1 MKLAGIGNFIR
12 FIYLSYSYIMSC
24 MLLLLCVGYIMMI
37 NWKNCSPRS
46 ETKQYASYI
55 AFLSLLVY
63 RLILTY
69 TKPLHTVCYYISAFC
84 RALKCYQYI
93 IWDTELTNWPSEWL
107 RHWVKPM
114 FYTGVKFC
122 ALRYGM
128 RLFEGK
134 ILKRFF

>member
-46 ETKQYASYI
+46 ETEQYACYI

-69 TKPLHTVCYYISAFC
+69 TKPHHAVCYYISAFC
-84 RALKCYQYI
+84 RTLKCYQYI
-93 IWDTELTNWPSEWL
+93 IWDT
-107 RHWVKPM
+107 
-114 FYTGVKFC
+114 
-122 ALRYGM
+122 
-128 RLFEGK
+128 
-134 ILKRFF
+134 